1 MKTILS
7 QIYKF
12 ATQYSIFYWILIA
25 LFLSISIFC
34 NEYFKII
41 QAIKNMQPLYALLSY
56 WILYTSSFI
65 IPLIIWSI
73 KNKHNWYKKASF
85 WILWHVGFLAYTVGS
100 VWPIYGEI
108 VEHFA
113 SPGYIGLS
121 KIIFTDLVR
130 FVFLIGT
137 LFIVWIITKFPQTSF
152 YGLTFKDLNLKIYFK
167 MLLFMLPFIIAAGF
181 TPDFLDYYPRAKKL
195 EIYNPSSH
203 HYILFETIYGMAFIY
218 TEIFFRGFMIMAFAK
233 YLGPQVI
240 IPTAV
245 FYMAIHFGK
254 PLAETLSSF
263 FGGALLGY
271 LSYHTKN
278 IWGGIIVHLGIA
290 WMMEIVAGIGNNL

>member
-25 LFLSISIFC
+25 FFLFISIFC
-34 NEYFKII
+34 NEYFKIT
-41 QAIKNMQPLYALLSY
+41 QVIKNMQPLYALLSY

-65 IPLIIWSI
+65 IPLIIWSFQT
-73 KNKHNWYKKASF
+73 KSKWYKKASF
-85 WILWHVGFLAYTVGS
+85 WILWHIGFLAYTVGS

-108 VEHFA
+108 VEYFA
-113 SPGYIGLS
+113 TPGYIGLS

-130 FVFLIGT
+130 FVFLIGI
-137 LFIVWIITKFPQTSF
+137 LLIVWKVTKHPQTSF
-152 YGLTFKDLNLKIYFK
+152 YGLSFKNLHTKLYFK
-167 MLLFMLPFIIAAGF
+167 MLLIMLPVIVAAGF

-254 PLAETLSSF
+254 PLAETISSF